1 MVRSD
6 APLRLLDVNVLIAL
20 SLPNHVHHGLVSRW
34 FDGVARWATCS
45 ITQSAYIRL
54 LLNPKVTGFPVAAG
68 RAREGLAQLCRV
80 EGHEFLADDAPLAE
94 PLIDMT
100 GLVGFRQVTD
110 LHLVD
115 LAARHGAVLSTIDGR
130 IPDALVAGD
139 RRHIELIEV

>member
-1 MVRSD
+1 MARSD

-54 LLNPKVTGFPVAAG
+54 LLNPVAAG
-68 RAREGLAQLCRV
+68 RAHEGLAQLCRV

-100 GLVGFRQVTD
+100 GLVGLRQVTN

-115 LAARHGAVLSTIDGR
+115 LAARHGAVLATIDGR